1 MGNSNSTATGGINK
15 LIKNTP
21 LIMKYLNKSVLY
33 KNYMNTRCL
42 KVKIPGDEIDQ
53 KSSFYIYN
61 IEGFFDIEKGIYF
74 SLIQI
79 LEAMKFL
86 EENNIQ
92 IKDYKDLEQKV
103 NTLLCALQLM
113 NTIGNFSSQ
122 NIVPEQETE
131 KKCVCK
137 EVITEKKNENINI
150 NFGDS
155 FNVSYN
161 KNEEKIFKQMIK
173 LEQKENLKKEIN
185 GLDLHSI
192 ANYTSLIL
200 ILIQILGPYIKNYFP
215 VIRKAINWLND
226 LIPFDELKDLVS
238 FSIRAISGVLSGATN
253 IIKGIATFPQNKV
266 LSILNLATGFAELG
280 KVGVDAIV
288 TYKTIEKQR
297 NNKRK
302 TKAQENFLSII
313 NQMENKISELIDSNL
328 EGLKKNNIIILGIDE
343 SKYNSNEG
351 TDLQLFKIDNIDG
364 FVNVSVILKTI
375 DLNIIK
381 I

>member
-1 MGNSNSTATGGINK
+1 
-15 LIKNTP
+15 
-21 LIMKYLNKSVLY
+21 
-33 KNYMNTRCL
+33 
-42 KVKIPGDEIDQ
+42 
-53 KSSFYIYN
+53 
-61 IEGFFDIEKGIYF
+61 
-74 SLIQI
+74 
-79 LEAMKFL
+79 
-86 EENNIQ
+86 
-92 IKDYKDLEQKV
+92 
-103 NTLLCALQLM
+103 
-113 NTIGNFSSQ
+113 
-122 NIVPEQETE
+122 
-131 KKCVCK
+131 
-137 EVITEKKNENINI
+137 
-150 NFGDS
+150 
-155 FNVSYN
+155 
-161 KNEEKIFKQMIK
+161 MIK

-328 EGLKKNNIIILGIDE
+328 EGLKKTIL
-343 SKYNSNEG
+343 
-351 TDLQLFKIDNIDG
+351 LF
-364 FVNVSVILKTI
+364 
-375 DLNIIK
+375 
-381 I
+381 